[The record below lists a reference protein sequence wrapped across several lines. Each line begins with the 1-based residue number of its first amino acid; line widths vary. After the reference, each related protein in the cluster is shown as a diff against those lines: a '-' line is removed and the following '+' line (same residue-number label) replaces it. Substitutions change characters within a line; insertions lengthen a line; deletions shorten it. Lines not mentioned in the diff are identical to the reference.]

1 MEFVFQ
7 FLVVILIKVAIRS
20 LLDLLQGSDDLNR
33 GVTLLPFLGLTLNAV
48 DEYGT
53 LKLQYPLRH
62 SNCSSV

>member
-48 DEYGT
+48 DEYGA
-53 LKLQYPLRH
+53 LKLEDPLRH